1 MNFYHKTVLLQE
13 TVDLLRVEPGKLF
26 IDATLGGG
34 GTAKAILDKGG
45 KLLGIDLDDDALSYS
60 GKLLKDYD
68 DKVLVKGNFKD
79 IDEIASKHGF
89 QKIEGIVVDLGLS
102 SHQIDD
108 KTRGFSYV
116 GDALLDMRMDQSQ
129 AIKASDLL
137 NIAGKDKLYE
147 IFTEFGQEPRSRAI
161 TNSIISARRIKAF
174 QNSRDLTEIIDK
186 VYRIGKGAPMKIKA
200 QAYNRIFQGL
210 RMAVNDELTNLTAV
224 LPKALNLLEKGGRLV
239 VISFHSLED
248 RIVKQAFLDFE
259 KKGLGVVLTQKPITP
274 SFTEITDNRRSK
286 SAKLRAIE
294 RL

>member
-200 QAYNRIFQGL
+200 QVYNRIFQAL
-210 RMAVNDELTNLTAV
+210 RMAVNDELNNLTAV

>member
-34 GTAKAILDKGG
+34 GLAKAILDKGG

>member
-116 GDALLDMRMDQSQ
+116 GDAALDMRMNKSQ
-129 AIKASDLL
+129 TFRAADLL
-137 NIAGKDKLYE
+137 NVLGKDELYE
-147 IFTEFGQEPRSRAI
+147 IFTQLGQETRASRIA
-161 TNSIISARRIKAF
+161 NDIIRARRVKAF
-174 QNSRDLTEIIDK
+174 ERTSDLTNIIDK